1 MARTEGEDGSRAA
14 FSLNPIFL
22 LPACPQGVRFGAF
35 LRYFRREKRFI
46 IGAFCAFFWGFKG
59 MRARDFQE
67 YWEMKSYLSRI
78 CEAQRVGFEIEA
90 FCRHLG

>member
-46 IGAFCAFFWGFKG
+46 IRFYARSFGVLPGYARGIFSIIGKCNPILAGFAKHSVLDLKLKHF
-59 MRARDFQE
+59 AD
-67 YWEMKSYLSRI
+67 I
-78 CEAQRVGFEIEA
+78 
-90 FCRHLG
+90 